1 MEEGRRLENLS
12 WRLWNRE
19 TFCCDSKPRFPD
31 TPTSRQHTPKPYPS
45 KKHTPEL
52 SASVDSITSTEE
64 EEDDDDEHQSTRS
77 IHIKRMTPDMSSPES
92 FSSVRSRCKPISP
105 DELERMVVSIK
116 DTKVRNGFDLVNL
129 STSLTEALSTVSV
142 YLEPPTI
149 LQPPPAVSQ
158 QKVVEKDSSF
168 SPFSTAPRPSPA
180 SVTDLS
186 QAVESDTSM
195 ELGQSH
201 SVVRGFAPNRISSSH
216 RSSASIVSGKSPVV
230 MKSVL
235 RNATTTSNMNNNFML
250 GGSSDDES
258 SFDEL
263 RSHRRS
269 ASSLTAGLKQPQ
281 QQHTPKMTTFQEEV
295 EIRGDQAD
303 EGAIDSDD
311 SDAESDI
318 SESAIEEEEEE
329 EEEDAWED
337 DDLDAAE
344 DKDHQALFQRV
355 SSKPNLA
362 SRRSLLTSLVHESE
376 RATALTAQASKS
388 QPSLPQLSKPKP
400 SIQIADP
407 PKASGIARSKPM
419 AMPAS
424 ASQTCAFS
432 PRTTRRNMLS
442 TELTES
448 LRQNLLWERQF
459 KNTTAQAFL
468 KRRHT
473 AHENLGQLKQH
484 PTAATDSESPSRKT
498 SWDNVFNSNN
508 EYNTRGW

>member
-1 MEEGRRLENLS
+1 M
-12 WRLWNRE
+12 
-19 TFCCDSKPRFPD
+19 DS
-31 TPTSRQHTPKPYPS
+31 
-45 KKHTPEL
+45 
-52 SASVDSITSTEE
+52 A
-64 EEDDDDEHQSTRS
+64 
-77 IHIKRMTPDMSSPES
+77 
-92 FSSVRSRCKPISP
+92 
-105 DELERMVVSIK
+105 
-116 DTKVRNGFDLVNL
+116 
-129 STSLTEALSTVSV
+129 
-142 YLEPPTI
+142 
-149 LQPPPAVSQ
+149 QP
-158 QKVVEKDSSF
+158 
-168 SPFSTAPRPSPA
+168 
-180 SVTDLS
+180 
-186 QAVESDTSM
+186 
-195 ELGQSH
+195 H
-201 SVVRGFAPNRISSSH
+201 SVVRGFAPSKISSSH
-216 RSSASIVSGKSPVV
+216 RSSASFVSGKSPIV

-235 RNATTTSNMNNNFML
+235 RNATTSNANNNFML

-258 SFDEL
+258 SFDES

-318 SESAIEEEEEE
+318 SESAIEEEE
-329 EEEDAWED
+329 DAWED
-337 DDLDAAE
+337 DDLDVAE
-344 DKDHQALFQRV
+344 DKDQALFQRV

-362 SRRSLLTSLVHESE
+362 SRRSLLTTLVHESE
-376 RATALTAQASKS
+376 RAAAMTGQASKS
-388 QPSLPQLSKPKP
+388 QPSLPQLSRQSKAKP

-407 PKASGIARSKPM
+407 PQTSGIARSKPM

-424 ASQTCAFS
+424 ASQNPCAFS

-484 PTAATDSESPSRKT
+484 PTAVAADSESPSRKT
-498 SWDNVFNSNN
+498 SWDNVFSSNN